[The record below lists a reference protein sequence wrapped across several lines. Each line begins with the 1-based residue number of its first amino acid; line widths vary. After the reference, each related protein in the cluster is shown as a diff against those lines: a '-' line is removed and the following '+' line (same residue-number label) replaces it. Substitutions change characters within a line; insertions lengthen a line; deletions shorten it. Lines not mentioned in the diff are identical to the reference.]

1 MHAYWT
7 SLLGTKAKRLIQAI
21 SWSYS
26 YAPWWAVLATWL
38 MSQCPRG
45 YHSGQA
51 VLTWSYDPI
60 RGPGHRGILVREML
74 GLSLFLARPAYLAT
88 QLLAY

>member
-1 MHAYWT
+1 
-7 SLLGTKAKRLIQAI
+7 LGTKAKRLIQAI
-21 SWSYS
+21 NWFYS
-26 YAPWWAVLATWL
+26 YALWWAVLAASL
-38 MSQCPRG
+38 MSQYPRG

-51 VLTWSYDPI
+51 VLTWAYDPI

-74 GLSLFLARPAYLAT
+74 GLSLFLARLAYLAI